1 MSMFSCL
8 LTLFFSFNLLHL
20 HCGILT
26 DEFLHLLSDLLFRLS
41 LIITVSLRIT
51 TKLLSETQMLFHY
64 LTCASG
70 IAPYGLTVTLAS
82 LFINAE
88 VKTPHLPHFRVAPLI
103 PYHFF
108 LFPPSSALSSPMCKE
123 YCLSHTQLNIP
134 FLPY

>member
-103 PYHFF
+103 PSHFF